1 MSTVAG
7 RKRIEINDDLI
18 KEVDEIIELKIK
30 ELGGIASKLTYN
42 NVWQFNKK
50 ISNNPDYK
58 NFKGEQFK
66 CYSSDFWSTKYKNK
80 DNYGRARIQHY
91 KDKGYKD
98 AIFDGDF
105 DPSLRDI
112 ILAVNDLHTKP
123 ERLIKVLSK
132 IFEEQAKTIKILENS
147 IEEYKV
153 SLDAKE
159 KLIKQMEKSTY
170 NLFFASSDSR
180 NSLRDMMN
188 LRRSKDKFLINELE
202 SAVGNRKDFLDLLNK
217 EESDNK
223 GELDN
228 IEKYDNVF
236 SFSSKRDEN
245 IEELENEVF

>member
-7 RKRIEINDDLI
+7 RKRIEITDDLI

-30 ELGGIASKLTYN
+30 DLDGIASKLTNN

-50 ISNNPDYK
+50 IADNPEFK
-58 NFKGEQFK
+58 NFKGERFH
-66 CYSSDFWSTKYKNK
+66 CYSGDFWTGRYKDK

-91 KDKGYKD
+91 KDKGYKS
-98 AIFDGDF
+98 AIFDGNF
-105 DPSLRDI
+105 DPNLKDI

-123 ERLIKVLSK
+123 ERLIKALSK
-132 IFEEQAKTIKILENS
+132 IFLEKAQTIEILENS

-153 SLDAKE
+153 SLDAKD

-170 NLFFASSDSR
+170 NLLFASSDSR

-202 SAVGNRKDFLDLLNK
+202 SAVGNRKDFLDLLNEEDSDN
-217 EESDNK
+217 EESDN
-223 GELDN
+223 L
-228 IEKYDNVF
+228 EKNDNVF
-236 SFSSKRDEN
+236 SFSSKKN
-245 IEELENEVF
+245 KSVEELEEELL

>member
-1 MSTVAG
+1 MYKIAG

-30 ELGGIASKLTYN
+30 ELDGIASKLTYN

-50 ISNNPDYK
+50 ISKNPDYK
-58 NFKGEQFK
+58 NFKGEQFN
-66 CYSSDFWSTKYKNK
+66 CYSSDFWSAKYKNK
-80 DNYGRARIQHY
+80 DNYGRARITYY

-98 AIFDGDF
+98 AIFNGDF
-105 DPSLRDI
+105 DSNIKDI
-112 ILAVNDLHTKP
+112 VLAVNDLHSKP
-123 ERLIKVLSK
+123 EKLIKVLGK
-132 IFEEQAKTIKILENS
+132 IFEEKTKTIEILETS
-147 IEEYKV
+147 LEEYKT
-153 SLDAKE
+153 LLQAKE

-217 EESDNK
+217 EESSNQ
-223 GELDN
+223 EEHN
-228 IEKYDNVF
+228 NVF
-236 SFSSKRDEN
+236 SFSNNRTEN
-245 IEELENEVF
+245 IEDLEGAFFK